1 MEAENGKQ
9 MDAMK
14 VFSEMI
20 KYFKNH
26 LIKECEDKKTNVKEA
41 DIQFVITV
49 PAIWTDPA
57 KQFMR
62 EAAENVNL
70 FDCLLNILAVIVY
83 ITIKIKICIRHNGI
97 H

>member
-1 MEAENGKQ
+1 

-26 LIKECEDKKTNVKEA
+26 LVTVCKDKQTEVEES

-62 EAAENVNL
+62 EAAEKVNL
-70 FDCLLNILAVIVY
+70 ADCL
-83 ITIKIKICIRHNGI
+83 
-97 H
+97 

>member
-1 MEAENGKQ
+1 

-26 LIKECEDKKTNVKEA
+26 LVTECEKTETEVKVS

-62 EAAENVNL
+62 EAAEKVNL
-70 FDCLLNILAVIVY
+70 SDCLLNILTFIVY
-83 ITIKIKICIRHNGI
+83 MTFKMRIFIRR
-97 H
+97 

>member
-1 MEAENGKQ
+1 

-26 LIKECEDKKTNVKEA
+26 LIKECTDKKTELDVS

-62 EAAENVNL
+62 EAAEKVNL
-70 FDCLLNILAVIVY
+70 SDCL
-83 ITIKIKICIRHNGI
+83 
-97 H
+97 

>member
-26 LIKECEDKKTNVKEA
+26 LIKECKDKQTMLEVA

-62 EAAENVNL
+62 EAAENVNIS
-70 FDCLLNILAVIVY
+70 DCLFTKLIFLSLHSLFI
-83 ITIKIKICIRHNGI
+83 
-97 H
+97 